1 MFFENRMPLL
11 PVSEQCKQ
19 QEVKTVL
26 LDTHSNG

>member
-1 MFFENRMPLL
+1 MPLL